1 MLAGQAGSI
10 RLWWK
15 GMFNQKV
22 MSQAHVSS
30 WVFSSW
36 FCPFISSPGQISH
49 PPGTATCF
57 GSVGAALEVPDC
69 SALQGFLL
77 GFQVVAPTACS
88 SLTALC
94 PQPPGSV
101 RRTSSPVRTATA
113 SGACGTVMVTMT
125 AVTIAM
131 SSVVSAVPGRRA
143 GWLAMGREPSN
154 GSRTA
159 QTSNLPGCV
168 CV

>member
-1 MLAGQAGSI
+1 MLAGQAGSV

-15 GMFNQKV
+15 GMFSQKV
-22 MSQAHVSS
+22 MSQAHASS

-36 FCPFISSPGQISH
+36 SCPFISSLGQRS
-49 PPGTATCF
+49 PLSPQGTATCF
-57 GSVGAALEVPDC
+57 GPFRAALEVPDC
-69 SALQGFLL
+69 SALRGFLL

-101 RRTSSPVRTATA
+101 RRTSSPARTATA

-125 AVTIAM
+125 AATIAM
-131 SSVVSAVPGRRA
+131 SSVVSAAPGRRA
-143 GWLAMGREPSN
+143 GWLAVGGQRVQ
-154 GSRTA
+154 RR
-159 QTSNLPGCV
+159 L
-168 CV
+168 